1 MERGRVQHEGEKKR
15 VMRAAQYV
23 RMSTE
28 HQKYSTENQAEAI
41 AAYAAR
47 RGFEIVRT
55 YEDAGKSGLR
65 LDGRAGLQKLIA
77 DVKVGAADF
86 EAILVYDIS
95 RWGRFQDSDE
105 SAYYEFICREAGIAV
120 HYCAEQFENDGSLS
134 ATVIKSMKRAMA
146 GEYSR
151 ELSAKVFAGQ
161 CRLITLG
168 YRQGGPAG
176 YGLRRQ
182 LVDEHGVPKAILSR
196 GEHKSFQTDR
206 VVLTPGPPEEVEVV
220 RRLYRSFVLQQRSE
234 TEIAAQLNAEGLVT
248 DRGQPWTRATVH
260 QVLTNEK
267 YIGNNVFNRSS
278 FKLKTKRVTNTPDM
292 WVRKN
297 SAFPGI
303 VDADFFEAAQRIIRE
318 RSARFTDDELLA
330 KLAQV
335 LQSKGALSG
344 VIIDEFEDMPSS
356 SVYRHRFGSLLQ
368 AYQLIGYSPGRDYR
382 YIEANRAIR
391 AMHPDIMAAVLAGFS
406 HIDDVVV
413 SEEDGLVTINDEFTA
428 SIVIARCQETPAG
441 GLRWKIRLDQGLR
454 PDITIAV
461 RMQPGNA
468 DIRDYYLLPW
478 LEYGADPS
486 LRLAPENGI
495 LLDTFRFDALDAFY
509 DLARRTELA
518 AA

>member
-1 MERGRVQHEGEKKR
+1 MDRQRVQHEGEMKR
-15 VMRAAQYV
+15 SVRAAQYV

-65 LDGRAGLQKLIA
+65 MDGRAGLQKLIA
-77 DVKVGAADF
+77 DVRSGSTDF
-86 EAILVYDIS
+86 NAILVYDVS

-105 SAYYEFICREAGIAV
+105 SAYYEFICREAGLAV

-182 LVDEHGVPKAILSR
+182 LIDEHGAPKGLLER
-196 GEHKSFQTDR
+196 GEQKSLQTDR

-220 RRLYRSFVLQQRSE
+220 RRLYRLFVLQQRSE
-234 TEIAAQLNAEGLVT
+234 AEIAAQLNAEGLRT
-248 DRGQPWTRATVH
+248 DLAHPWTRATVH

-267 YIGNNVFNRSS
+267 YIGNNIYNRRS
-278 FKLKTKRVTNTPDM
+278 FKLKAKRVTNTPDM
-292 WVRKN
+292 WVRRDG
-297 SAFPGI
+297 AFEGI
-303 VDADFFEAAQRIIRE
+303 VDADFFDAAQRIIQA
-318 RSARFTDDELLA
+318 RSARFSDEELLA
-330 KLAQV
+330 RLSQ
-335 LQSKGALSG
+335 LLESKGFLSG
-344 VIIDEFEDMPSS
+344 LIIDEVDEMPST
-356 SVYRHRFGSLLQ
+356 SVYRKRFGSLLR
-368 AYQLIGYSPGRDYR
+368 AYQLVGYSPSRDFR
-382 YIEANRAIR
+382 YIETNRALR
-391 AMHPDIMAAVLAGFS
+391 AMHPDVVASVVEGLHAAGGHADVDDNGLLKINAEFS
-406 HIDDVVV
+406 
-413 SEEDGLVTINDEFTA
+413 A
-428 SIVIARCQETPAG
+428 SIVIARCLETPAG
-441 GLRWKIRLDQGLR
+441 GLRWKLRLDQGLR
-454 PDITIAV
+454 PNLTIAV
-461 RMQPGNA
+461 RMEPGNTE
-468 DIRDYYLLPW
+468 IRDYYLLPW
-478 LEYGADPS
+478 IEYGADPS
-486 LRLAPENGI
+486 LRLAPDNGL
-495 LLDTFRFDALDAFY
+495 LLDTFRFDNLEAFY

>member
-1 MERGRVQHEGEKKR
+1 MDRGRVQHEGEKKR

-182 LVDEHGVPKAILSR
+182 LVDEHGGPKANFFTVVARSSETCSTGLCSR
-196 GEHKSFQTDR
+196 CGGKRASTSR
-206 VVLTPGPPEEVEVV
+206 MKACAAVVLPEPDGA
-220 RRLYRSFVLQQRSE
+220 RTRIPRCGCPFV
-234 TEIAAQLNAEGLVT
+234 
-248 DRGQPWTRATVH
+248 
-260 QVLTNEK
+260 
-267 YIGNNVFNRSS
+267 
-278 FKLKTKRVTNTPDM
+278 
-292 WVRKN
+292 
-297 SAFPGI
+297 
-303 VDADFFEAAQRIIRE
+303 
-318 RSARFTDDELLA
+318 AR
-330 KLAQV
+330 
-335 LQSKGALSG
+335 
-344 VIIDEFEDMPSS
+344 PSS
-356 SVYRHRFGSLLQ
+356 MR
-368 AYQLIGYSPGRDYR
+368 
-382 YIEANRAIR
+382 
-391 AMHPDIMAAVLAGFS
+391 
-406 HIDDVVV
+406 
-413 SEEDGLVTINDEFTA
+413 
-428 SIVIARCQETPAG
+428 
-441 GLRWKIRLDQGLR
+441 
-454 PDITIAV
+454 
-461 RMQPGNA
+461 
-468 DIRDYYLLPW
+468 
-478 LEYGADPS
+478 
-486 LRLAPENGI
+486 
-495 LLDTFRFDALDAFY
+495 
-509 DLARRTELA
+509 
-518 AA
+518 

>member
-1 MERGRVQHEGEKKR
+1 MDRGRVQHEGEKKR

-182 LVDEHGVPKAILSR
+182 LVDEHGAPKAILSR

-220 RRLYRSFVLQQRSE
+220 RRLYRLFVLQQRSE
-234 TEIAAQLNAEGLVT
+234 TEIAAQLNAEGLLT

-292 WVRKN
+292 WVRRN
-297 SAFPGI
+297 GAFPGI
-303 VDADFFEAAQRIIRE
+303 VDVDFFDAAQRIIRA
-318 RSARFTDDELLA
+318 RAARFTDDELLA
-330 KLAQV
+330 KLSQV
-335 LQSKGALSG
+335 LQTKGALSG

-391 AMHPDIMAAVLAGFS
+391 AMHPDIMASVLAGFGDIS
-406 HIDDVVV
+406 DVLV
-413 SEEDGLVTINDEFTA
+413 SEADGLVTINEEFTA

-454 PDITIAV
+454 PDISIAV

-486 LRLAPENGI
+486 LRLAPENGV

>member
-1 MERGRVQHEGEKKR
+1 MDRGRVQHEGEKKR

-47 RGFEIVRT
+47 RGFEIIRT

-65 LDGRAGLQKLIA
+65 LDGRAGLQKLIS
-77 DVKVGAADF
+77 DVKNDAADF

-206 VVLTPGPPEEVEVV
+206 VVLTPGPPEAVEVV
-220 RRLYRSFVLQQRSE
+220 RRLNRLFVRQQRSE
-234 TEIAAQLNAEGLVT
+234 LRRVGHEC
-248 DRGQPWTRATVH
+248 
-260 QVLTNEK
+260 
-267 YIGNNVFNRSS
+267 RS
-278 FKLKTKRVTNTPDM
+278 R
-292 WVRKN
+292 
-297 SAFPGI
+297 
-303 VDADFFEAAQRIIRE
+303 
-318 RSARFTDDELLA
+318 
-330 KLAQV
+330 
-335 LQSKGALSG
+335 LS
-344 VIIDEFEDMPSS
+344 P
-356 SVYRHRFGSLLQ
+356 
-368 AYQLIGYSPGRDYR
+368 
-382 YIEANRAIR
+382 
-391 AMHPDIMAAVLAGFS
+391 
-406 HIDDVVV
+406 
-413 SEEDGLVTINDEFTA
+413 
-428 SIVIARCQETPAG
+428 
-441 GLRWKIRLDQGLR
+441 
-454 PDITIAV
+454 
-461 RMQPGNA
+461 
-468 DIRDYYLLPW
+468 
-478 LEYGADPS
+478 
-486 LRLAPENGI
+486 
-495 LLDTFRFDALDAFY
+495 
-509 DLARRTELA
+509 
-518 AA
+518 